1 MLHKN
6 ICSAKDTSKK
16 AGKCTCTCTCTVT
29 CTKKKHSKLYLHN
42 NQAHK
47 EVHLQLKGKR
57 KNVAPHLNLHL
68 HLHLHMHSAHAHAH
82 ATALAHAR
90 LTTPGV
96 RTAAQCSTVPARHN
110 NLRWTMTGDSNESL
124 QRDWGCVRLRYEQ
137 LGTWRPHETTSLR
150 IEIPRHVYDR
160 PLRTPRDHE
169 TWLRDALLRVR
180 RAPGGPRD
188 QYQNETVKL
197 QLYSDTKA
205 MA

>member
-16 AGKCTCTCTCTVT
+16 AGKCTCTCTVT
-29 CTKKKHSKLYLHN
+29 CTKKKHSKLYVHN
-42 NQAHK
+42 NRAHK

-57 KNVAPHLNLHL
+57 QNVAPHLNL

-169 TWLRDALLRVR
+169 TWLRDASLRVR

-188 QYQNETVKL
+188 RDQNETVQL